1 MLGLKSS
8 VSHLVTP
15 SGPPPKLI
23 FDQLE
28 PRMLMSADPVVID
41 LSALH
46 PVQPTNDVVVRL
58 LNDVV
63 TTNNQSTNVERVE
76 AVDAN
81 NPANV
86 LSSQVVPTGS
96 NVTVIAGQGSSTI
109 TLDLSSVPASATQ
122 PQFNIVGG
130 GNLTLGV
137 IENSAQS
144 VGWHLDG
151 GGAGTID
158 GPVQVGFTG
167 VNHLLGGGA
176 DTLYGSA
183 TDTSWTV
190 NGAGAGSVGTTQFS
204 GFASLV
210 GAAGQNDVFT
220 VASTGSLQ
228 GTIDGGGNGTVAIN
242 ARRGRNLG
250 SRRRWRRSS

>member
-1 MLGLKSS
+1 MAGLKSS

-58 LNDVV
+58 LNQVV
-63 TTNNQSTNVERVE
+63 TTGNQTTNIERVE

-96 NVTVIAGQGSSTI
+96 NVTVIAAGGVADQSA
-109 TLDLSSVPASATQ
+109 LQRQPDLAEGREIRGLS
-122 PQFNIVGG
+122 
-130 GNLTLGV
+130 
-137 IENSAQS
+137 E
-144 VGWHLDG
+144 
-151 GGAGTID
+151 
-158 GPVQVGFTG
+158 
-167 VNHLLGGGA
+167 LLPERG
-176 DTLYGSA
+176 
-183 TDTSWTV
+183 
-190 NGAGAGSVGTTQFS
+190 
-204 GFASLV
+204 
-210 GAAGQNDVFT
+210 
-220 VASTGSLQ
+220 LQ
-228 GTIDGGGNGTVAIN
+228 QLHAVAIL
-242 ARRGRNLG
+242 RR
-250 SRRRWRRSS
+250 